1 MTSEPPPITTA
12 DDVVESTSLEG
23 LTGDLG
29 LSLVIEAMLFVADR
43 SLTVTDIAGITGAPP
58 LDIEQSLDNL
68 QHTYAD
74 RGIVLIGNADG
85 YRFVSS
91 PQAAPYCRH
100 LLGLENRTRLSRAS
114 LETLG
119 IVAYKQPV
127 TRAQIENIRGVEAD
141 SALATL
147 LTRGLIEEVGRL
159 TTPGRPVQFGTSD
172 LFLAYFGI
180 PSLTALPELDLPEP
194 ETLVEPDP
202 ETGGS

>member
-1 MTSEPPPITTA
+1 MSFDPGPFTAA
-12 DDVVESTSLEG
+12 DDVVDSMDLEG

-29 LSLVIEAMLFVADR
+29 LSVVVEAMLFVADR
-43 SLTVTDIAGITGAPP
+43 PLTVADIAGITGAPQT
-58 LDIEQSLDNL
+58 DIEQSLVQL
-68 QHTYAD
+68 QHNYAD
-74 RGIVLIGNADG
+74 RGIVLIGHVDG

-91 PQAAPYCRH
+91 PRAAAYCRH
-100 LLGLENRTRLSRAS
+100 LLGLESRSRLSRAA

-147 LTRGLIEEVGRL
+147 LTRGLIEETGRL
-159 TTPGRPVQFGTSD
+159 MTPGRPVQFGTSD

-180 PSLTALPELDLPEP
+180 TSLTALPELELPEP
-194 ETLVEPDP
+194 QTLGYPKREVDE
-202 ETGGS
+202 S